1 MDKENLK
8 GVAALLVHVARV
20 DEAYTYKEK
29 QIIKSFINSFN
40 ESDGEL
46 ILKEAEELESNSNQ
60 LLSFTR
66 AVKDQELEV
75 KKEIIEHLWQI
86 IKSFINSFNES
97 DGDLILREAE
107 ELESNSNQLLSFT
120 RAVKDQELEVKKEII
135 EHLWKII
142 ISDQNVDHYE
152 SNLMRRICG
161 LIYFPDKLCGEIK
174 LKVLKSN

>member
-8 GVAALLVHVARV
+8 GVTALLVHVARV
-20 DEAYTYKEK
+20 DEAYTNKEK

-40 ESDGEL
+40 ESDSDL

-66 AVKDQELEV
+66 T
-75 KKEIIEHLWQI
+75 I
-86 IKSFINSFNES
+86 
-97 DGDLILREAE
+97 
-107 ELESNSNQLLSFT
+107 
-120 RAVKDQELEVKKEII
+120 KDQELEVKKEII

-152 SNLMRRICG
+152 ANLMRRICG

>member
-8 GVAALLVHVARV
+8 GVAALLVHVAKV
-20 DEAYTYKEK
+20 DEAYTDKEK

-75 KKEIIEHLWQI
+75 KKEIIEHLW
-86 IKSFINSFNES
+86 
-97 DGDLILREAE
+97 
-107 ELESNSNQLLSFT
+107 
-120 RAVKDQELEVKKEII
+120 
-135 EHLWKII
+135 KII

-152 SNLMRRICG
+152 ANLMRRICG

-174 LKVLKSN
+174 FKVLKSN

>member
-20 DEAYTYKEK
+20 DEAFTDKEK
-29 QIIKSFINSFN
+29 QIIKSFINS
-40 ESDGEL
+40 
-46 ILKEAEELESNSNQ
+46 
-60 LLSFTR
+60 
-66 AVKDQELEV
+66 V
-75 KKEIIEHLWQI
+75 
-86 IKSFINSFNES
+86 NES
-97 DGDLILREAE
+97 DGDLILKEAE

-152 SNLMRRICG
+152 ANLMRRICG
-161 LIYFPDKLCGEIK
+161 LIYFPDRLCGEIK
-174 LKVLKSN
+174 LRVSKM

>member
-8 GVAALLVHVARV
+8 GVAALLVHVAKV
-20 DEAYTYKEK
+20 DEAYTDKEK

-40 ESDGEL
+40 
-46 ILKEAEELESNSNQ
+46 
-60 LLSFTR
+60 
-66 AVKDQELEV
+66 V
-75 KKEIIEHLWQI
+75 
-86 IKSFINSFNES
+86 S
-97 DGDLILREAE
+97 DGDLILKEAE

-152 SNLMRRICG
+152 ANLMRRICG

-174 LKVLKSN
+174 LKILQSN

>member
-20 DEAYTYKEK
+20 DEAYTDKEK
-29 QIIKSFINSFN
+29 QIIKSFINSF
-40 ESDGEL
+40 
-46 ILKEAEELESNSNQ
+46 K
-60 LLSFTR
+60 
-66 AVKDQELEV
+66 
-75 KKEIIEHLWQI
+75 
-86 IKSFINSFNES
+86 ES
-97 DGDLILREAE
+97 DGDLILKEAE

-152 SNLMRRICG
+152 ANLMRRICG

-174 LKVLKSN
+174 LKVLQSY

>member
-8 GVAALLVHVARV
+8 GVAALLVHVAKV
-20 DEAYTYKEK
+20 DEAYTDKEK

-75 KKEIIEHLWQI
+75 KKEIIEHLW
-86 IKSFINSFNES
+86 
-97 DGDLILREAE
+97 
-107 ELESNSNQLLSFT
+107 
-120 RAVKDQELEVKKEII
+120 
-135 EHLWKII
+135 KII

-152 SNLMRRICG
+152 ANLMRRICG

-174 LKVLKSN
+174 LRVLKSN

>member
-20 DEAYTYKEK
+20 DEAYTDKEK

-40 ESDGEL
+40 ESDSDL
-46 ILKEAEELESNSNQ
+46 ILK
-60 LLSFTR
+60 
-66 AVKDQELEV
+66 
-75 KKEIIEHLWQI
+75 
-86 IKSFINSFNES
+86 
-97 DGDLILREAE
+97 EAE

-152 SNLMRRICG
+152 ANLMRRICG

-174 LKVLKSN
+174 IKVLGKTS

>member
-1 MDKENLK
+1 VDKENLK

-20 DEAYTYKEK
+20 DEAYTDKEK

-40 ESDGEL
+40 ESDSDL

-86 IKSFINSFNES
+86 I
-97 DGDLILREAE
+97 
-107 ELESNSNQLLSFT
+107 
-120 RAVKDQELEVKKEII
+120 
-135 EHLWKII
+135 

-152 SNLMRRICG
+152 ANLMRRICG
-161 LIYFPDKLCGEIK
+161 LIYFPDRLCGEIK
-174 LKVLKSN
+174 LRVSKM

>member
-8 GVAALLVHVARV
+8 GVAALLVHVAKV
-20 DEAYTYKEK
+20 DEAYTDKEK

-40 ESDGEL
+40 
-46 ILKEAEELESNSNQ
+46 
-60 LLSFTR
+60 
-66 AVKDQELEV
+66 V
-75 KKEIIEHLWQI
+75 
-86 IKSFINSFNES
+86 S
-97 DGDLILREAE
+97 DGDLILKEAE

-152 SNLMRRICG
+152 ANLMRRICG

-174 LKVLKSN
+174 LRVLKM

>member
-8 GVAALLVHVARV
+8 GVAALLVHVAKV
-20 DEAYTYKEK
+20 DEAYTDKEK

-40 ESDGEL
+40 ESDSDL
-46 ILKEAEELESNSNQ
+46 ILK
-60 LLSFTR
+60 
-66 AVKDQELEV
+66 
-75 KKEIIEHLWQI
+75 
-86 IKSFINSFNES
+86 
-97 DGDLILREAE
+97 EAE

-152 SNLMRRICG
+152 ANLMRRICG

-174 LKVLKSN
+174 IKVLGKTS